1 MAGSPMRKVA
11 LRNLAAHKVRLAL
24 TLLSVVLGTAFVA
37 GSFVFT
43 DTLQRT
49 FDGIFADQAKGVD
62 VRVEPKHTQSLGVPN
77 ELVAKVAATDGVR
90 AVAPAVQG
98 PVVLLKDGHAVQTGG
113 APSWGRSYLPPDKAI
128 ADPEHFVDGVAPV
141 TPGQIAINSGGAD
154 RAGLHVGDKAKVL
167 IPSRGTIDMTVSGI
181 YTVSSDTGGFI
192 GLLLDD
198 AQARELFTDGAHVA
212 YVDVAAVPGVS
223 PDTLRD
229 RIAKVAPDYK
239 VMDGD
244 QVRADLKAQVGNALK
259 FVNYFLLAF
268 GAIALLVGTFIIYNT
283 FSMIVAQRLR
293 ELALLRAVGAGR
305 RQVGLSVVAEAFVIG
320 LIGSLLG
327 LAGGIGLAFGLS
339 ALLNAFD
346 LGLPTGT
353 MQVLPRT
360 VLAAIGIGLVVTVA
374 SAYAPARRAAK
385 IPPVEAMREE
395 FASVG
400 ESLRVRTVIGAVLA
414 VIGAVLVVLG
424 ARNTGGNAAATV
436 GVGAAALIF
445 AVLFASP
452 ALSRPVVGALG
463 LLVRPFGAIGAMARN
478 NAVRN
483 PRRTAATA
491 FALTLG
497 LMLVSAIG
505 MLGASAKASVGELV
519 DKGVN
524 ADYVLAG
531 PQMIGVPLG
540 AAEAARSVPDV
551 SDVVAFRG
559 VALRVGD
566 DQVTGTSP
574 DAPMGQVLHY
584 DIRQGTDN
592 LTGESLLVSE
602 TEAGERHWHAGDR
615 VEVTSV
621 DNKKFSVT
629 VAGIYADSQLLGP
642 LVVAPDLYNQVM
654 PVAFRTD
661 LIVLVKA
668 APGADVAAMRGNLEK
683 ATASYVVVQ
692 VQDREEFKGAQGKQI
707 NTMLAILYGLLALAV
722 VIAILGIVNTLAL
735 SVVERRREIGMLRAV
750 GMQRPQVRRTIYL
763 ESMLIAIFGAVVG
776 VVLGLGLG
784 VGFLRTL
791 SDLGLNTIT
800 VPWGQIVGML
810 IGSAVVGVLAA
821 LWPGVRAAR
830 TPPLAAIADL

>member
-1 MAGSPMRKVA
+1 M
-11 LRNLAAHKVRLAL
+11 
-24 TLLSVVLGTAFVA
+24 
-37 GSFVFT
+37 
-43 DTLQRT
+43 
-49 FDGIFADQAKGVD
+49 
-62 VRVEPKHTQSLGVPN
+62 
-77 ELVAKVAATDGVR
+77 R

-98 PVVLLKDGHAVQTGG
+98 PIVLLKDGHAVQTGG

-192 GLLLDD
+192 GLLFDD

-239 VMDGD
+239 VMNGD

-360 VLAAIGIGLVVTVA
+360 VLTAIGIGLVVTVA

-400 ESLRVRTVIGAVLA
+400 ESLRVRTLIGAVLA
-414 VIGAVLVVLG
+414 VIGVVLVVLG

-436 GVGAAALIF
+436 ESA
-445 AVLFASP
+445 
-452 ALSRPVVGALG
+452 RPL
-463 LLVRPFGAIGAMARN
+463 
-478 NAVRN
+478 
-483 PRRTAATA
+483 
-491 FALTLG
+491 
-497 LMLVSAIG
+497 
-505 MLGASAKASVGELV
+505 
-519 DKGVN
+519 
-524 ADYVLAG
+524 
-531 PQMIGVPLG
+531 
-540 AAEAARSVPDV
+540 
-551 SDVVAFRG
+551 
-559 VALRVGD
+559 
-566 DQVTGTSP
+566 
-574 DAPMGQVLHY
+574 
-584 DIRQGTDN
+584 
-592 LTGESLLVSE
+592 
-602 TEAGERHWHAGDR
+602 
-615 VEVTSV
+615 
-621 DNKKFSVT
+621 
-629 VAGIYADSQLLGP
+629 
-642 LVVAPDLYNQVM
+642 
-654 PVAFRTD
+654 
-661 LIVLVKA
+661 
-668 APGADVAAMRGNLEK
+668 
-683 ATASYVVVQ
+683 
-692 VQDREEFKGAQGKQI
+692 
-707 NTMLAILYGLLALAV
+707 
-722 VIAILGIVNTLAL
+722 
-735 SVVERRREIGMLRAV
+735 
-750 GMQRPQVRRTIYL
+750 
-763 ESMLIAIFGAVVG
+763 
-776 VVLGLGLG
+776 
-784 VGFLRTL
+784 
-791 SDLGLNTIT
+791 
-800 VPWGQIVGML
+800 
-810 IGSAVVGVLAA
+810 
-821 LWPGVRAAR
+821 
-830 TPPLAAIADL
+830 

>member
-1 MAGSPMRKVA
+1 MRKVV
-11 LRNLAAHKVRLAL
+11 LRNLAAHKLRLAL

-49 FDGIFADQAKGVD
+49 FDGIFADQARGVD
-62 VRVEPKHTQSLGVPN
+62 VRVEPKHAQSLGVPN
-77 ELVAKVAATDGVR
+77 DVVAKVAGTEGVR

-128 ADPEHFVDGVAPV
+128 AEPEHFVAGVAPV
-141 TPGQIAINSGGAD
+141 APGQVAINSGGAD

-167 IPSRGTIDMTVSGI
+167 IPARGTIDMTVSGI
-181 YTVSSDTGGFI
+181 YDVSSDTGGFI

-198 AQARELFTDGAHVA
+198 AQARELFTDGEHVA
-212 YVDVAAVPGVS
+212 YVDVAAAPGVS
-223 PDTLRD
+223 PDVLRD
-229 RIAKVAPDYK
+229 RIARTVPDYK

-268 GAIALLVGTFIIYNT
+268 GAIALVVGTFIIYNT

-305 RQVGLSVVAEAFVIG
+305 RQVGLSVVSEAVVIG
-320 LIGSLLG
+320 LLGSVLG
-327 LAGGIGLAFGLS
+327 LAAGIGLAFGLS

-414 VIGAVLVVLG
+414 VIGVILVVLG

-436 GVGAAALIF
+436 GIGAAAMIL

-478 NAVRN
+478 NAIRN

-540 AAEAARSVPDV
+540 AAEAARAVPGV

-574 DAPMGQVLHY
+574 DAPMAGVLRY

-592 LTGESLLVSE
+592 LTGNSLLVSE
-602 TEAGERHWHAGDR
+602 TEAGDRNWRAGQQ

-621 DNKKFSVT
+621 DNKKFRVT

-668 APGADVAAMRGNLEK
+668 APGSDVAAMRGNLEK

-707 NTMLAILYGLLALAV
+707 NMMLAILYGLLALAV

-763 ESMLIAIFGAVVG
+763 ESMLIAVFGAVVG

-791 SDLGLNTIT
+791 SDLGLSTIA
-800 VPWGQIVGML
+800 VPWSQIVAML
-810 IGSAVVGVLAA
+810 IGSALVGVLAA
-821 LWPGVRAAR
+821 LWPAVRAAR